1 MAATGYIYILTNPS
15 FPEYVKIGYTDDVEK
30 RLNQLNRSEC
40 IPFAFRVYATYEVES
55 RLSDKK
61 IHEIIDRLNPNLRA
75 IDNFAGKQRIREFYA
90 MAKEDAYELLKNI
103 AEINGRV
110 KKLKLIQANEQEQN
124 DEEIAEK
131 IDIDFKTRKGNNPI
145 SISEYLLNKNPEMVR
160 LFNSLLNQ
168 IRIDC
173 PETELYVLPQYIG
186 MKKGKYYFAEIKIQ
200 KDNIRVLTL
209 IPNNRYSI
217 GETVPENFL
226 WALRYRIYINSD
238 SELNELLEIMKES
251 YNKRTL

>member
-1 MAATGYIYILTNPS
+1 METAGYIYILTNPS
-15 FPEYVKIGYTDDVEK
+15 FPEYVKIGYADNVEK

-61 IHEIIDRLNPNLRA
+61 IHEIIDKLNPNLRA
-75 IDNFAGKQRIREFYA
+75 IDNFAGKQRVREFYA
-90 MAKEDAYELLKNI
+90 MSKEDAYELLRNI

-110 KKLKLIQANEQEQN
+110 KKLKLIQANEQERN

-131 IDIDFKTRKGNNPI
+131 IDVDFKIRKGNDPI
-145 SISEYLLNKNPEMVR
+145 SLSEYLVNKSPEMVS

-168 IRIDC
+168 VRIDC

-186 MKKGKYYFAEIKIQ
+186 LRKGKYYFAEIKIQ
-200 KDNIRVLTL
+200 KDKIRALTL
-209 IPNNRYSI
+209 IPNNQYSI
-217 GETVPENFL
+217 GATVPENFL
-226 WALRYRIYINSD
+226 WALRYRTYINTPK
-238 SELNELLEIMKES
+238 ELNELLQIIKES
-251 YNKRTL
+251 YNSR